1 MIDKQKY
8 LFFVHVKVLIVEFI
22 IKHKIKNRNAQ
33 KKRSKALVYKKT
45 TRSTSLKKYKYT
57 SIKTIVVY

>member
-33 KKRSKALVYKKT
+33 KKK
-45 TRSTSLKKYKYT
+45 
-57 SIKTIVVY
+57 I